1 MLQGADLEDRYVYF
15 LRREAAVTYPF
26 SALLDGYRRLWP
38 NRSLAAGPLDEQ
50 ESQTLLYETI
60 RQELRDEWTHP
71 RVRQSSEVKFYHA
84 VKRVAASDLPDGMKV
99 ALIQAYL
106 TVMEQLQTNHT

>member
-1 MLQGADLEDRYVYF
+1 M
-15 LRREAAVTYPF
+15 TYPF
-26 SALLDGYRRLWP
+26 SALLDAYRRLWP
-38 NRSLAAGPLDEQ
+38 NRSITAETLDEQ
-50 ESQTLLYETI
+50 NSQALLYETI

-71 RVRQSSEVKFYHA
+71 RVRQSPEVKFYYA
-84 VKRVAASDLPDGMKV
+84 VKRVAASDLPNDVKI

>member
-1 MLQGADLEDRYVYF
+1 MNHS
-15 LRREAAVTYPF
+15 F
-26 SALLDGYRRLWP
+26 SVLLDAYRRLWP

-71 RVRQSSEVKFYHA
+71 RVRQSPEVKFYYA
-84 VKRVAASDLPDGMKV
+84 VKRVAASDLPNDVKIT
-99 ALIQAYL
+99 LIQAYL

>member
-1 MLQGADLEDRYVYF
+1 M
-15 LRREAAVTYPF
+15 TYPF

-38 NRSLAAGPLDEQ
+38 NRSLTAGPLNEQ
-50 ESQTLLYETI
+50 ESQTLLYETMG
-60 RQELRDEWTHP
+60 QELRDEWTHP
-71 RVRQSSEVKFYHA
+71 RVRQSPEAKFYYA

-106 TVMEQLQTNHT
+106 TVMEQVQTNHT

>member
-1 MLQGADLEDRYVYF
+1 MNHS
-15 LRREAAVTYPF
+15 F
-26 SALLDGYRRLWP
+26 SVLLDAYRRLWP

-71 RVRQSSEVKFYHA
+71 RVRQSPEVKFYYA
-84 VKRVAASDLPDGMKV
+84 VKRVAASDLPNDVKI

>member
-1 MLQGADLEDRYVYF
+1 MNHS
-15 LRREAAVTYPF
+15 F
-26 SALLDGYRRLWP
+26 SVLLDAYRRLWP

-71 RVRQSSEVKFYHA
+71 RVRQSSEVKFYYA
-84 VKRVAASDLPDGMKV
+84 VKRVAASDLPNDVKI